1 MTDAPPVPFSVRLS
15 TRFRG
20 VMSREGWLL
29 QGEAGWGE
37 FSPFWDYD
45 AYRAAS
51 WLLAAREAAE
61 QGWPAPVRDRVPVNA
76 VVPAVTPERAA
87 EMVRVAGC
95 TTVKVKVGERGQGL
109 ADDVA
114 RVAAVRDVLGP
125 SGRIR
130 VDVNGGWPVDEAVHR
145 IRALDVAARGLEYVE
160 QPCRDVEDLAAVR
173 RRVDVPLAAD
183 ESIRLSDDPV
193 RVVRAEAAD
202 IAILKVAPLGG
213 VASCLILAEQL
224 GLPVVVSSAL
234 ETSVGLAAGV
244 ALAAALPEL
253 PYACGL
259 GSGLLLAQDVVTD
272 RLVPV
277 NGALDVRRA
286 APAPELL
293 AAAAPDEE
301 MMNRL
306 QGRLLEVQAE
316 V

>member
-1 MTDAPPVPFSVRLS
+1 MR

-20 VMSREGWLL
+20 IEVRDGVLVH
-29 QGEAGWGE
+29 GPAGWGE

-76 VVPAVTPERAA
+76 VVPAVPAERAG
-87 EMVRVAGC
+87 EMVRAAGC

-109 ADDVA
+109 GDDVA
-114 RVAAVRDVLGP
+114 RVAAVRDALGP
-125 SGRIR
+125 GGRIR

-145 IRALDVAARGLEYVE
+145 IRALDVAAHGLEYVE
-160 QPCRDVEDLAAVR
+160 QPCRDLEDLAALR
-173 RRVDVPLAAD
+173 RRVDVPIAAD

-213 VASCLILAEQL
+213 VATCLILAEQL

-259 GSGLLLAQDVVTD
+259 GSGLLLAQDVVAD

-277 NGALDVRRA
+277 DGELDVRRA
-286 APAPELL
+286 VPDLALL
-293 AAAAPDEE
+293 ASAVPDDE
-301 MMNRL
+301 MA
-306 QGRLLEVQAE
+306 GRLRARLSEVEAE